1 MYSTFQSCYQ
11 EVLNRTRSLPQQS
24 YLSPLKNAVNAVYQE
39 LCSWREWP
47 FLQKTGRLTLVA
59 PVNSGTLS
67 GTAGGNQLSGTGT
80 AFTLDMVG
88 WYLRY
93 GADNAL
99 YEITGVDPV
108 GQVLTVSP
116 SLSLTGVALD
126 YSVFP
131 FSYQLPSDFRMP
143 EPITAFQL
151 SPKMRFVGTRELQS
165 DLINTRFGNP
175 DRWSIAYRSSAP
187 QTPQMVF
194 FPFPSQPIVVQFLY
208 LPQLPDLQGDSDPIL
223 IPSNYRR
230 AIIEGAM
237 AIFYR
242 DVLDDPARAQI
253 SKAEYIQIRNQMCT
267 DYGLWDDQPQ
277 LRPASFRGL
286 QRRFGTDAVI
296 ERMVWRV

>member
-24 YLSPLKNAVNAVYQE
+24 YLSPLKNAVNAIYQE

-47 FLQKTGRLTLVA
+47 FLQKTGRLSLTP
-59 PVNSGTLS
+59 PVTTGTL
-67 GTAGGNQLSGTGT
+67 TGT
-80 AFTLDMVG
+80 QGSNVLTGSGSAFSLSMNNWYVMVG
-88 WYLRY
+88 
-93 GADNAL
+93 ADQTL
-99 YEITGVDPV
+99 YEVTGVDV
-108 GQVLTVSP
+108 TAQTLTVTP
-116 SLSLTGVALD
+116 SLANTYLAQDFSL
-126 YSVFP
+126 FP
-131 FSYQLPSDFRMP
+131 FSYQLPSDFRIP

-151 SPKMRFVGTRELQS
+151 APQMRFIGSREMQS
-165 DLINTRFGNP
+165 TVTNARFGSP

-194 FPFPSQPIVVQFLY
+194 YPFPDNPIAVQFLY
-208 LPQLPDLQGDSDPIL
+208 LPQLPDLSADSDPIL

-242 DVLDDPARAQI
+242 DVLDAPERAQI
-253 SKAEYIQIRNQMCT
+253 SKMEYIAIRNQMCV
-267 DYGLWDDQPQ
+267 DYGLWDDPPQ
-277 LRPASFRGL
+277 LRPKSFRGL
-286 QRRFGTDAVI
+286 QRRFGQDAII

>member
-24 YLSPLKNAVNAVYQE
+24 YLSPLKNAVNAIYQE

-59 PVNSGTLS
+59 PVTTGTLS
-67 GTAGGNQLSGTGT
+67 GQAGTNTLSGSGT
-80 AFTLDMVG
+80 AFTISMIG

-93 GADNAL
+93 GSDNAL

-108 GQVLTVSP
+108 SQTLTVAP
-116 SLSLTGVALD
+116 VLSLGGTDLS

-131 FSYQLPSDFRMP
+131 FSYSLPSDFRLP
-143 EPITAFQL
+143 EPVTAFQL
-151 SPKMRFVGTRELQS
+151 SPKMRFVGTREIQS
-165 DLINTRFGNP
+165 DLINTRFGTP
-175 DRWSIAYRSSAP
+175 DRWTIVYRSDEP

-194 FPFPSQPIVVQFLY
+194 FPFPAQPIVVQFLY
-208 LPQLPDLQGDSDPIL
+208 LPQVPDLVNDSDPIL

-253 SKAEYIQIRNQMCT
+253 SKGEYIQLRNQMCT

-286 QRRFGTDAVI
+286 QRRFGADAII